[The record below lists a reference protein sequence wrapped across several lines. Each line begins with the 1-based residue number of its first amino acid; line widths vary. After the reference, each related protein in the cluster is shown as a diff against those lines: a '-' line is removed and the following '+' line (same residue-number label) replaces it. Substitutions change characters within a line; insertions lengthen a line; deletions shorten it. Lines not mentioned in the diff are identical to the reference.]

1 MSRNNFLV
9 KKLKFEIDIQN
20 NHEFTDIASQVSQL
34 SNDFLASTFQTLADS
49 ILSDNE
55 QIYIDRI
62 VLDIGEISFDNKGA
76 ISQQINDLLKKE
88 IQKFQSSVSNKSRT
102 NEILIAH
109 FLSKGYLPW
118 WASNN
123 DRFNAFL
130 ASNSYNVDLKSDI
143 FDLITNNRSTFKR
156 FMNALNTKNKAVFIK
171 GYLKENNPFYQ
182 KSREALKP
190 LLR

>member
-20 NHEFTDIASQVSQL
+20 DRDFKDLASNISQL
-34 SNDFLASTFQTLADS
+34 SNDFLNLNFQTLADS

-62 VLDIGEISFDNKGA
+62 VLDIGEISFDNKAA
-76 ISQQINDLLKKE
+76 ISQQIIDLLKKK
-88 IQKFQSSVSNKSRT
+88 IQKAQGTVSNKSRS

-109 FLSKGYLPW
+109 FLSKGFLPW
-118 WASNN
+118 WASTN

-130 ASNSYNVDLKSDI
+130 ASNAYSLDLESDV
-143 FDLITNNRSTFKR
+143 FELITKNRSTFKR

-171 GYLKENNPFYQ
+171 AYLKKKQ
-182 KSREALKP
+182 H
-190 LLR
+190 LLSKIGRSICQAS